1 MDPHPSRPMPPLI
14 LTPGEPGG
22 VGRELALMAW
32 RHATANG
39 PSSAPFVLIDDPD
52 AVTARAR
59 RIGSTTPIR
68 VVETPAEGLSVF
80 GSALPILAHSFPEP
94 DAPGT
99 PDPANGHAV
108 VDAIRRAVEIV
119 QAGDGAAVVTNP
131 IQKETLYRAGFT
143 HPGHTEFLA
152 ALAGADIRPVMLLA
166 SPELRVVPVTIHIP
180 LAEVPRQLTTELIV
194 ETGRI
199 TARAMTADFGI
210 ARPRL
215 AIAGLNPHAGE
226 GGALG
231 KEDGE
236 IVAPAVEA
244 LKAEGIDA
252 FGPAPADTLFHAEAR
267 KGYDVV
273 LGMYHDQVL
282 VPIKTLD
289 FWGGVN
295 VTIGLPFI
303 RTSPDH
309 GTALD
314 IAGTG
319 TARESSLVAAIDLA
333 HTISVNR
340 ARAAAK

>member
-1 MDPHPSRPMPPLI
+1 
-14 LTPGEPGG
+14 
-22 VGRELALMAW
+22 MAW
-32 RHATANG
+32 RHSVSKG
-39 PSSAPFVLIDDPD
+39 PDAAPFVLIDDPE
-52 AVTARAR
+52 AVLARAE
-59 RIGSTTPIR
+59 RIGSTTPIQ
-68 VVETPAEGLSVF
+68 VVETPAEGRSVF
-80 GSALPILAHSFPEP
+80 GAALPILAHRFPEP
-94 DAPGT
+94 DMPGT
-99 PDPANGHAV
+99 PDPANGRAV
-108 VDAIRRAVEIV
+108 VEAIRRAVEIT

-152 ALAGADIRPVMLLA
+152 ALAGAEAGFDIRPVMLLA

-199 TARAMTADFGI
+199 TAHAMTKDFGI
-210 ARPRL
+210 ERPRL

-309 GTALD
+309 GTALEL
-314 IAGTG
+314 AGTG
-319 TARESSLVAAIDLA
+319 RARPDSLIAALDLA
-333 HTISVNR
+333 WSMAERRRVEPP
-340 ARAAAK
+340 A